1 MVRCNSDLSSS
12 NMSAMR
18 TVLVLTV
25 CLLAVTATWSDAIM
39 QTRAMSASTIVEYFI
54 DDDGV
59 RVEMEIGLEDLQA
72 FGNLMPDEIWER
84 LGNAPRPL
92 GERLGLFF
100 SQDFIVVPDDGDP
113 IFGRIVAMEPRER
126 IKRDEISGEQVEW
139 GEEEPETIIFV
150 ELLFPFKSRPARLTI
165 GGPGSAR
172 MAEIGFVVY
181 HEELPVNDF
190 RYLSDAYRVE
200 LDWNDPWY
208 SRFESRQLRRTYYA
222 AMSGFLYV
230 EPYEV
235 RKEIIV
241 RPIDLQRWVDLGL
254 DGRETIP
261 PEMQAELTR
270 RAAEFL
276 RAHHTVLID
285 GQAVAPDLAR
295 INFLRRTLRNST
307 VIDPPEE
314 LSTNSATLGAIFV
327 YPTEGLP
334 ENVTMEWDLFDDRI
348 DVVPAAS
355 VDQAGPLPSVLTP
368 DYPVLE
374 WQNFLQNPILPTLVV
389 TEAPPSMAA
398 RSSVWLRWV
407 LLLGVVWS
415 VIWIVRALGRTP
427 RKLAVPVV
435 AAWVCLGL
443 AVGAFWLARGAVLN
457 DQRANDLVAGLLH
470 NVYRAFDFRQEEQ
483 IYDVLD
489 KSVEGDLLTQIYL
502 ETRRG
507 LELRNQGGARAKVK
521 EIELIDLETSAG
533 RNGGFVARVIWNVGG
548 SVGHWGHV
556 HTRKNQYQ
564 ADLDIQ
570 PVNGV
575 WKLTSLTVIEEKRL

>member
-1 MVRCNSDLSSS
+1 
-12 NMSAMR
+12 MSAMR
-18 TVLVLTV
+18 TLLLLTI
-25 CLLAVTATWSDAIM
+25 CLITVTVAWADAII
-39 QTRAMSASTIVEYFI
+39 QTRAMSASTIVEYYI

-59 RVEMEIGLEDLQA
+59 RVEMEIGLQDVQA

-84 LGNAPRPL
+84 LGNEPRPL
-92 GERLGLFF
+92 PERIRVFF
-100 SQDFIVVPDDGDP
+100 SEDFVVMPDDGDP
-113 IFGRIVAMEPRER
+113 LFGRVLTMEPRER
-126 IKRDEISGEQVEW
+126 IKRDEISGEPVDW
-139 GEEEPETIIFV
+139 GDVEPETIIFV
-150 ELLFPFKSRPARLTI
+150 ELLFPFASRPATLTI
-165 GGPGSAR
+165 GGPRSAR

-181 HEELPVNDF
+181 HRDLPVNDF
-190 RYLSDAYRVE
+190 RYLSAAYRLE

-208 SRFESRQLRRTYYA
+208 SHFEIRQLRRTYFA

-254 DGRETIP
+254 EERETIP
-261 PEMQAELTR
+261 PEMQPEMTR
-270 RAAEFL
+270 QAGDFL
-276 RAHHTVLID
+276 RAHHKVLID
-285 GQAVAPDLAR
+285 GEEVAPELAR

-314 LSTNSATLGAIFV
+314 LDSISATLGVIFV

-348 DVVPAAS
+348 DVVPAAA

-389 TEAPPSMAA
+389 TEAPPSVLA
-398 RSSVWLRWV
+398 RSMVWLRWV
-407 LLLGVVWS
+407 LLLGFVSSIVWS
-415 VIWIVRALGRTP
+415 LRGFRSEP
-427 RKLAVPVV
+427 RRMAVPVV
-435 AAWVCLGL
+435 AASVVLVL
-443 AVGAFWLARGAVLN
+443 AAGAFWMARGATLN
-457 DQRANDLVAGLLH
+457 DERANDLVAGLLH
-470 NVYRAFDFRQEEQ
+470 NIYRAFDFRDEEQ

-533 RNGGFVARVIWNVGG
+533 SNGGFIARVTWNVGG

-570 PVNGV
+570 PINGI
-575 WKLTSLTVIEEKRL
+575 WKLTNLDLIEELRL